1 MIIKNVKVFTEDKT
15 FEPGAI
21 GIENGIFKNNLF
33 DSGEIIDGRRQLC
46 NPGTD
51 RSAFSWM

>member
-21 GIENGIFKNNLF
+21 GIENGILR
-33 DSGEIIDGRRQLC
+33 IICLTAERLLTEKAVMQFLD
-46 NPGTD
+46 
-51 RSAFSWM
+51 

>member
-21 GIENGIFKNNLF
+21 GIEMVFLR
-33 DSGEIIDGRRQLC
+33 IICLTAERLLTEKAVMQFLD
-46 NPGTD
+46 
-51 RSAFSWM
+51 

>member
-21 GIENGIFKNNLF
+21 GIENGIFKNNL
-33 DSGEIIDGRRQLC
+33 SAVKQIILK
-46 NPGTD
+46 N
-51 RSAFSWM
+51 